1 MKYFLLNSIKRIKQ
15 YSQQLDA
22 ESVLSN
28 KSWYVFSDTGEKIV
42 FMFRSNAELLIVVN
56 GKVNKGKWELLPN
69 KVLLI
74 DLGSESY
81 LYNSAFVEN
90 QLLAL
95 NLDGANDCLIMI
107 EEGLKNQLALNS
119 VDKIDKYL
127 ENKYIIQPE
136 LELRRK
142 KEEEE
147 KIRLE
152 EANRLKLIAEE
163 EQIIRERIE
172 RKNEIYKKYRLRFF
186 LLAFALTVI
195 YELIPFLLSSY
206 FNNITYEWLFGLLF
220 IIPIPYNIARII
232 MIIKYDFDDSYSFS
246 FIHLLFVFFIIAFQM
261 VSVVWIFSRS

>member
-15 YSQQLDA
+15 YSQQLDT

-69 KVLLI
+69 KALLI
-74 DLGSESY
+74 DMGSESY

-163 EQIIRERIE
+163 KEIQKIQRKQRDREEELYFQKVIIFCISL
-172 RKNEIYKKYRLRFF
+172 IFVLILTAPI
-186 LLAFALTVI
+186 LLYVRSFNVMYGI
-195 YELIPFLLSSY
+195 LSSICFPLLGAY
-206 FNNITYEWLFGLLF
+206 VANRITTHYIGSFGDEIGCTLFFF
-220 IIPIPYNIARII
+220 IMLIFSIYTII
-232 MIIKYDFDDSYSFS
+232 MIITF
-246 FIHLLFVFFIIAFQM
+246 
-261 VSVVWIFSRS
+261 

>member
-42 FMFRSNAELLIVVN
+42 FMFRSNAELLIVIN

-69 KVLLI
+69 KTLLI
-74 DLGSESY
+74 DMGSESY

-107 EEGLKNQLALNS
+107 EEGLKNELALNS

-127 ENKYIIQPE
+127 EYKYIIQPE
-136 LELRRK
+136 IEEK
-142 KEEEE
+142 KKVEEE
-147 KIRLE
+147 IRRSE
-152 EANRLKLIAEE
+152 E
-163 EQIIRERIE
+163 
-172 RKNEIYKKYRLRFF
+172 
-186 LLAFALTVI
+186 V
-195 YELIPFLLSSY
+195 ELIRKQESNRKDNTTNF
-206 FNNITYEWLFGLLF
+206 FVNILGFICYLVGLLLC
-220 IIPIPYNIARII
+220 IIICLGVSQSPNISDLVRII
-232 MIIKYDFDDSYSFS
+232 SIAI
-246 FIHLLFVFFIIAFQM
+246 FVGLGIYLVIN
-261 VSVVWIFSRS
+261 IFKIFKEF